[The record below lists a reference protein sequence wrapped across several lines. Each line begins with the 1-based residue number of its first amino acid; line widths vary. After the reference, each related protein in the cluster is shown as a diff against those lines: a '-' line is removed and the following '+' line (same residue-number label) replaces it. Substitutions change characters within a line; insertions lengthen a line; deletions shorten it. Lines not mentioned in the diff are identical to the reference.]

1 MIEAITITIIPDQIP
16 IIWRRS
22 FFSPRIKIPP
32 KVETITS
39 SCDNEKLVATPTL
52 GCE

>member
-16 IIWRRS
+16 IICDDL
-22 FFSPRIKIPP
+22 FLPRIKDTP

-39 SCDNEKLVATPTL
+39 SCDNEKLVANQL
-52 GCE
+52 